1 MNQFG
6 LTEAALKVIVGK
18 IAPHPEIEKAVIF
31 GSRAIGNYKNGSDVD
46 IALFGSDV
54 SFKLTADISA
64 ELNEHT
70 TQPYFFDLLNFN
82 SIDNDDLKRH
92 VNDFGKV
99 IFERSL
105 GSH

>member
-31 GSRAIGNYKNGSDVD
+31 GSRAIGNYKSGSDVD
-46 IALFGSDV
+46 IALFGRDV
-54 SFKLTADISA
+54 TFKLTTDISA
-64 ELNEHT
+64 ELNERT

-82 SIDNDDLKRH
+82 AIDNDELKRH
-92 VNDFGKV
+92 VNDFGIV
-99 IFERSL
+99 IFDRKL
-105 GSH
+105 DRH